1 MAKPEI
7 LGKGKYAI
15 YQTPEG
21 DGVISYRPEGDE
33 EDQHQVIPARFW
45 SILMKIL
52 SGEITDLNPM
62 SVMKMLMSK

>member
-1 MAKPEI
+1 MSKPEI